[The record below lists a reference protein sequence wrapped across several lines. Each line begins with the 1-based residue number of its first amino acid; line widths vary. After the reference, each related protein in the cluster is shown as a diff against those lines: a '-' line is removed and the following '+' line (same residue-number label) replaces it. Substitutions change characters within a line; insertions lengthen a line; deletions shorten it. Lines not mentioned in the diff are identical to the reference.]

1 MEEGKIKEIVYFIR
15 ENSSNGKFTK
25 YEDLYL
31 EPISLTEENIT
42 EAIEA
47 LKLDPEY
54 SDVVSRQGKEHI
66 YLYSNIRMSEN
77 YANMVF
83 RVEEKDLLK
92 LLVETVRYES
102 KTYPRPTGISLFSG
116 SPFNFNG
123 EQVQGFLKQVA
134 EKDEYSDIEQTKAS
148 NGSIYLYSTKH
159 MVKDLAE
166 ALTEWI
172 EVGQYESP

>member
-15 ENSSNGKFTK
+15 DNSSEGKFTK

-31 EPISLTEENIT
+31 EPISLTEDNIT
-42 EAIEA
+42 ETIEA

-54 SDVVSRQGKEHI
+54 SDIVERLGKENR
-66 YLYSNIRMSEN
+66 YLYSNKKMSEN
-77 YANMVF
+77 YADMVF
-83 RVEEKDLLK
+83 RVEEKELLK

-102 KTYPRPTGISLFSG
+102 KTYPRPTGISLFAE
-116 SPFNFNG
+116 SPFNFNAT
-123 EQVQGFLKQVA
+123 QVQDFLKQVI
-134 EKDEYSDIEQTKAS
+134 EKDEYSDILQTKAS
-148 NGSIYLYSTKH
+148 NGSVYIYSTKY